1 MSPKQFV
8 AALVIV
14 GMMGATARAYA
25 QMPPPAPPQQQPAPY
40 PPPGYPPPG
49 YPPPGYPGQYQ
60 QPLNPGPQPPAS
72 AVAPNGEYVAPL
84 SQTTQPT
91 YVPQSVALSG
101 PRFIK
106 DWEPGQPVPYG
117 YHEEERVRK
126 GLVISGAVVGGV
138 LYIISTM
145 IASLGADIASSNG
158 GDNKTAWLYL
168 PVLGPFLE
176 MSETGGSSSANE
188 FLVLDGLAQAAGVT
202 MLIAGIMYPKHL
214 LVRNDLATVGVLP
227 MKIGMEGEGLG
238 LVGRF

>member
-1 MSPKQFV
+1 M
-8 AALVIV
+8 
-14 GMMGATARAYA
+14 
-25 QMPPPAPPQQQPAPY
+25 
-40 PPPGYPPPG
+40 
-49 YPPPGYPGQYQ
+49 
-60 QPLNPGPQPPAS
+60 NPGPQPPAS

-106 DWEPGQPVPYG
+106 DWEPGEPIPYG
-117 YHEEERVRK
+117 YHEEARVRK

-145 IASLGADIASSNG
+145 IASLGADIASENG
-158 GDNKTAWLYL
+158 GDNKTAWMYL

-176 MSETGGSSSANE
+176 MSETSGSGAATANE
-188 FLVLDGLAQAAGVT
+188 FLVLDGLAQAAGLT
-202 MLIAGIMYPKHL
+202 MLIAGLMYPRHL